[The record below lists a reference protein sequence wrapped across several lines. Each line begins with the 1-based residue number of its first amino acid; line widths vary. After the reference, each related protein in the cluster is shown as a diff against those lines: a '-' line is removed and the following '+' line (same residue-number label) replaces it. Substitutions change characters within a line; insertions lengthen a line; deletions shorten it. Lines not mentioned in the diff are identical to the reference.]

1 MKDYQYKI
9 VLVFFIIGLIIILGM
24 GIAFNI
30 MPADSANAI
39 ILVTSIALII
49 YAIGGVVVAIIT
61 QKKIIDPM
69 SRMLKSGTIITEE
82 DIENIDFDNSS
93 SIANLREELRQ
104 LNEQKIQTDTI
115 LEHMTDGVI
124 SFDLDGNVKYI
135 NHMAQQMLDL
145 KDSDTTFN
153 KIFSERKK
161 AFQGKEINLEK
172 IIYLEKL
179 ASSEVRIEHRQSF
192 FNLYFVVIKDESNR
206 ASGVMVVIQDI
217 TEHVNLDNM
226 RKDFVADVSHEL
238 RTPLTS
244 IMGFS
249 ETLVEDDVDEKTS
262 KHFLTEI
269 NDNANRM
276 KNLVD
281 DLLTLSKYDNKTTRN
296 NATDFDLGELA
307 KKCKENFDVECHR
320 KNITCECLVTMDVP
334 LVHGDKAGI
343 ERVILNI
350 ISNSVKYTPEGGR
363 IDIYVGYVH
372 HDAYIKVKD
381 SGIGIPKES
390 LNKVF
395 ERFYRVDKARSRQIG
410 GTGLGLPI
418 AKEIIEQNNGSI
430 TLNSEINKGTEV
442 TIRIPVKKEVK
453 TNERK
458 N

>member
-161 AFQGKEINLEK
+161 AFHHLYHQTLCSQAKVNTT
-172 IIYLEKL
+172 
-179 ASSEVRIEHRQSF
+179 AHRQF
-192 FNLYFVVIKDESNR
+192 LYKTMFLQFPPHLLRLFYQRQTVFGLRVNAADYFVCNGEFEYSALPYRQSLCKNDY
-206 ASGVMVVIQDI
+206 Q
-217 TEHVNLDNM
+217 
-226 RKDFVADVSHEL
+226 
-238 RTPLTS
+238 
-244 IMGFS
+244 
-249 ETLVEDDVDEKTS
+249 S
-262 KHFLTEI
+262 K
-269 NDNANRM
+269 ND
-276 KNLVD
+276 
-281 DLLTLSKYDNKTTRN
+281 TLS
-296 NATDFDLGELA
+296 
-307 KKCKENFDVECHR
+307 HR
-320 KNITCECLVTMDVP
+320 QP
-334 LVHGDKAGI
+334 
-343 ERVILNI
+343 
-350 ISNSVKYTPEGGR
+350 
-363 IDIYVGYVH
+363 
-372 HDAYIKVKD
+372 
-381 SGIGIPKES
+381 
-390 LNKVF
+390 
-395 ERFYRVDKARSRQIG
+395 
-410 GTGLGLPI
+410 
-418 AKEIIEQNNGSI
+418 
-430 TLNSEINKGTEV
+430 
-442 TIRIPVKKEVK
+442 
-453 TNERK
+453 
-458 N
+458 

>member
-61 QKKIIDPM
+61 QKKIIDHM
-69 SRMLKSGTIITEE
+69 SRMLKSGAIITEE
-82 DIENIDFDNSS
+82 DIEDIDFDNSS

-145 KDSDTTFN
+145 KESDNTFN

-249 ETLVEDDVDEKTS
+249 ETLVEDDVDENTS

-281 DLLTLSKYDNKTTRN
+281 DLLTLSTLQFVLLKR
-296 NATDFDLGELA
+296 
-307 KKCKENFDVECHR
+307 
-320 KNITCECLVTMDVP
+320 
-334 LVHGDKAGI
+334 HG
-343 ERVILNI
+343 
-350 ISNSVKYTPEGGR
+350 Y
-363 IDIYVGYVH
+363 
-372 HDAYIKVKD
+372 
-381 SGIGIPKES
+381 
-390 LNKVF
+390 
-395 ERFYRVDKARSRQIG
+395 
-410 GTGLGLPI
+410 
-418 AKEIIEQNNGSI
+418 
-430 TLNSEINKGTEV
+430 
-442 TIRIPVKKEVK
+442 
-453 TNERK
+453 
-458 N
+458 

>member
-82 DIENIDFDNSS
+82 DIEDIDFDNSS

-145 KDSDTTFN
+145 KESDNTFN

-249 ETLVEDDVDEKTS
+249 ETLVEDDVDENTS
-262 KHFLTEI
+262 KHFLAEI

-281 DLLTLSKYDNKTTRN
+281 DLLTLSKYDNKTSGN

-307 KKCKENFDVECHR
+307 KKCKENFDVECHK
-320 KNITCECLVTMDVP
+320 KNIICECLVTMDVP

-363 IDIYVGYVH
+363 VDIYVGYVH
-372 HDAYIKVKD
+372 NDAYIKVKD
-381 SGIGIPKES
+381 TGIGIPKES

-430 TLNSEINKGTEV
+430 TLNSELNKGTEV

>member
-1 MKDYQYKI
+1 M
-9 VLVFFIIGLIIILGM
+9 
-24 GIAFNI
+24 
-30 MPADSANAI
+30 
-39 ILVTSIALII
+39 
-49 YAIGGVVVAIIT
+49 
-61 QKKIIDPM
+61 
-69 SRMLKSGTIITEE
+69 
-82 DIENIDFDNSS
+82 
-93 SIANLREELRQ
+93 
-104 LNEQKIQTDTI
+104 
-115 LEHMTDGVI
+115 
-124 SFDLDGNVKYI
+124 
-135 NHMAQQMLDL
+135 
-145 KDSDTTFN
+145 
-153 KIFSERKK
+153 ER
-161 AFQGKEINLEK
+161 
-172 IIYLEKL
+172 IIYLDKL
-179 ASSEVRIEHRQSF
+179 ASSEIRIEHRQSF

-206 ASGVMVVIQDI
+206 ASGLMVVIQDI

-249 ETLVEDDVDEKTS
+249 ETLVEDDVDEETS
-262 KHFLTEI
+262 KHFLSEI

-281 DLLTLSKYDNKTTRN
+281 DLLTLSKYDHKANGI

-307 KKCKENFDVECHR
+307 KKCKENFDVECH
-320 KNITCECLVTMDVP
+320 KKKITCECLVTMDVP

-381 SGIGIPKES
+381 TGIGIPKES

-430 TLNSEINKGTEV
+430 TLNSEVNKGTEV

-453 TNERK
+453 ANE
-458 N
+458 

>member
-1 MKDYQYKI
+1 MKNYQYRI

-24 GIAFNI
+24 GIAFSVI
-30 MPADSANAI
+30 PGERFNAI
-39 ILVTSIALII
+39 IWITSIALII
-49 YAIGGVVVAIIT
+49 YAIGGVAITIFT

-69 SRMLKSGTIITEE
+69 SRMLKSGTIITED
-82 DIENIDFDNSS
+82 DINDINLDDSANTIDF
-93 SIANLREELRQ
+93 REEIRR

-135 NHMAQQMLDL
+135 NHTAMQMLDL
-145 KDSDTTFN
+145 KETDTTFN
-153 KIFSERKK
+153 RIFSERKK
-161 AFQGKEINLEK
+161 AFQGKDINLEK
-172 IIYLEKL
+172 IIYLDKL
-179 ASSEVRIEHRQSF
+179 ASSEIRIEHRQSF

-206 ASGVMVVIQDI
+206 ASGVLVVIQDI

-249 ETLVEDDVDEKTS
+249 ETLVEDDVDEDTS

-281 DLLTLSKYDNKTTRN
+281 DLLTLSKYDHKSNSN

-307 KKCKENFDVECHR
+307 KKCKENFDVECHK

-363 IDIYVGYVH
+363 VDIYVGYVH

-381 SGIGIPKES
+381 TGIGIPKES
-390 LNKVF
+390 LSKVF

-430 TLNSEINKGTEV
+430 TLTSEINQGTEV

-453 TNERK
+453 VNE
-458 N
+458 